1 GPAPSG
7 PLGISR
13 TGVGE
18 AEGLRNLAIAVKAA
32 LSTGRARQAAD
43 DAPGQDPLPSEADTS
58 ARHSALFANTFVS
71 EPTISEPDNAATH
84 IDPLFG
90 TQASFTARLGAE
102 PMSLASVSSP
112 VNSHFD
118 LREPEAGRLIMVSD
132 LTRPQREGVPPPTR
146 RELMPSPEA

>member
-1 GPAPSG
+1 MHFEYNWEHTRTEAPCHPGNCVSEQKASDPHLTPVGPAPSG

-58 ARHSALFANTFVS
+58 ARLFANIFVS

-84 IDPLFG
+84 ID
-90 TQASFTARLGAE
+90 
-102 PMSLASVSSP
+102 
-112 VNSHFD
+112 
-118 LREPEAGRLIMVSD
+118 
-132 LTRPQREGVPPPTR
+132 
-146 RELMPSPEA
+146 